1 MFEFIATV
9 YPLICD
15 LRSRS
20 RSLKRPP
27 RQRSEPRT
35 ADSRQGGT
43 RVLTTGYP
51 YRVFSGQSQFGV
63 RMLLNI

>member
-1 MFEFIATV
+1 MFEFIAIA

-15 LRSRS
+15 LHSRS
-20 RSLKRPP
+20 RSLKGPP

-35 ADSRQGGT
+35 ADSRQGGI

-51 YRVFSGQSQFGV
+51 YRVFSGRYQFGV